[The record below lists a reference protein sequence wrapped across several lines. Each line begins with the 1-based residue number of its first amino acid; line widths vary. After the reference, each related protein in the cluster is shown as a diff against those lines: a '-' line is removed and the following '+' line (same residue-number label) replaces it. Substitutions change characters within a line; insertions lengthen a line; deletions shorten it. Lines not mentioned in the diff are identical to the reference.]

1 MRFEAFWMHFAQI
14 YSPQLWYSERTKP
27 FNLRNPCLLSVVF
40 AELEVYVDGLCGTQT
55 KLNKTLTRVSL
66 AYNGLSDNG
75 AAALGRCARLNKTL
89 RELDVSNN
97 RISANGARVFATGL
111 KKNTCLEVLRVR
123 LCLFLWMRS
132 LITS

>member
-1 MRFEAFWMHFAQI
+1 M
-14 YSPQLWYSERTKP
+14 
-27 FNLRNPCLLSVVF
+27 N
-40 AELEVYVDGLCGTQT
+40 
-55 KLNKTLTRVSL
+55 L

-123 LCLFLWMRS
+123 LCLWSPYVIGQTIVFSCCGLFFLLLFFPRLISAAADWMSTILRHMVWP
-132 LITS
+132 